1 MDSRW
6 GNDCLNS
13 TLSHSTKVKNQ
24 RTGSLSLG
32 PWKYSLKKKKCNGKT
47 QIVYESMRS
56 YWALNYFSLSLLLV
70 CDCLERLI
78 LQCSNQLGIRVF
90 FNRCV
95 IFCYNHSD
103 SSHQKTVL
111 DFLLHLFH
119 PRNWIN
125 SFVRH
130 SWLMPTAVNLN
141 TTPVFSVVLFP
152 K

>member
-1 MDSRW
+1 MGKW
-6 GNDCLNS
+6 LPKLNP
-13 TLSHSTKVKNQ
+13 
-24 RTGSLSLG
+24 LSLHQSQESKNWFTF
-32 PWKYSLKKKKCNGKT
+32 PWSLKIQFKKKKCNGKT